1 MTNLKRRGTSAVPP
15 KKSHSAYNIFGKEKR
30 AEIMLRNPNAK
41 VCEVVREMAATWA
54 GMSNNQKSRF
64 VDRAK
69 QGKCFEKLK
78 TRLAKE
84 QYQKELIMLASIS
97 KSL

>member
-1 MTNLKRRGTSAVPP
+1 
-15 KKSHSAYNIFGKEKR
+15 
-30 AEIMLRNPNAK
+30 
-41 VCEVVREMAATWA
+41 MAATWA

>member
-1 MTNLKRRGTSAVPP
+1 MNNLKRRGTSAVPP

-69 QGKCFEKLK
+69 QGKCFKVTNLFSEGV
-78 TRLAKE
+78 
-84 QYQKELIMLASIS
+84 IS
-97 KSL
+97 KRNDYVVFNL